1 MFNDYYWRQYEKL
14 LDYKD
19 ALDEYL
25 ETLDDNSEEW
35 KQLNELI
42 LDILDIDCY
51 IDRAFEKIEK
61 NKKYKNIV
69 DNCYNS

>member
-1 MFNDYYWRQYEKL
+1 MFNDYYWKQYEKL

-25 ETLDDNSEEW
+25 ETLDDDSEEW
-35 KQLNELI
+35 KELNELI

>member
-25 ETLDDNSEEW
+25 ETLDDNSEEY
-35 KQLNELI
+35 KELDELI

-51 IDRAFEKIEK
+51 INRAFEKIDE
-61 NKKYKNIV
+61 KYKNIIEKS
-69 DNCYNS
+69 DF

>member
-1 MFNDYYWRQYEKL
+1 MFNDYYWKQYEKL

-25 ETLDDNSEEW
+25 ETLDDNSEEY
-35 KQLNELI
+35 KELDELI

-51 IDRAFEKIEK
+51 INRAFEKIDE
-61 NKKYKNIV
+61 KYKNIIKKS
-69 DNCYNS
+69 DF

>member
-1 MFNDYYWRQYEKL
+1 MFNDYYWKQYEKL

-35 KQLNELI
+35 KELNELI

-51 IDRAFEKIEK
+51 IDRAFEKIEE
-61 NKKYKNIV
+61 NKKYKKIV

>member
-1 MFNDYYWRQYEKL
+1 MFNDYYWKQYEKL

-25 ETLDDNSEEW
+25 ETLDDNSEER
-35 KQLNELI
+35 KELNELI

-51 IDRAFEKIEK
+51 INRAFEKIEK
-61 NKKYKNIV
+61 NKKYKNITN
-69 DNCYNS
+69 NCYN

>member
-25 ETLDDNSEEW
+25 ETLDSNSEEY
-35 KQLNELI
+35 KELDELI

-51 IDRAFEKIEK
+51 INRAFEKID
-61 NKKYKNIV
+61 KKYKKIIKKS
-69 DNCYNS
+69 DF

>member
-1 MFNDYYWRQYEKL
+1 MFNDYYWQQYEKL

-19 ALDEYL
+19 FLDEYL

-35 KQLNELI
+35 KELNELI

-51 IDRAFEKIEK
+51 IDRAFEKID
-61 NKKYKNIV
+61 KKYKNIV
-69 DNCYNS
+69 KDCYKS

>member
-1 MFNDYYWRQYEKL
+1 L

-25 ETLDDNSEEW
+25 ETLDDNSEKYKE
-35 KQLNELI
+35 LDELI

-51 IDRAFEKIEK
+51 INRAFEKIDE
-61 NKKYKNIV
+61 KYKNIIEKS
-69 DNCYNS
+69 DF

>member
-1 MFNDYYWRQYEKL
+1 MFNDYYWQQYEKL

-35 KQLNELI
+35 KELNELI

-51 IDRAFEKIEK
+51 IGRAFEKIEK
-61 NKKYKNIV
+61 NKKYKKIV

>member
-1 MFNDYYWRQYEKL
+1 MFNDYYWQQYAKL

-25 ETLDDNSEEW
+25 ETLDDNSEEH
-35 KQLNELI
+35 KELDELI

-51 IDRAFEKIEK
+51 INRAFEKIEK

-69 DNCYNS
+69 DNCYKS

>member
-35 KQLNELI
+35 KELSELI

-61 NKKYKNIV
+61 NKKYKSIV
-69 DNCYNS
+69 KNCYNS

>member
-1 MFNDYYWRQYEKL
+1 MFNDYYWQQYAKL

-25 ETLDDNSEEW
+25 ETLDDNSEER
-35 KQLNELI
+35 KELNELI

-69 DNCYNS
+69 KNCYN

>member
-1 MFNDYYWRQYEKL
+1 MFNDYYWKQYEKL

-25 ETLDDNSEEW
+25 ETLDDNSEEY
-35 KQLNELI
+35 KELDELI

-51 IDRAFEKIEK
+51 INRAFEKIDE
-61 NKKYKNIV
+61 KYKNIIEKS
-69 DNCYNS
+69 DF

>member
-1 MFNDYYWRQYEKL
+1 MFNDYYWKQYEKL

-35 KQLNELI
+35 KELNELI

>member
-1 MFNDYYWRQYEKL
+1 MFNDYYWKQYEKL

-35 KQLNELI
+35 EELNELI

>member
-1 MFNDYYWRQYEKL
+1 MFNDYYWKQYEKL

-25 ETLDDNSEEW
+25 ETLDDNSDDW
-35 KQLNELI
+35 KELNELI

-51 IDRAFEKIEK
+51 INRAFNKIDG
-61 NKKYKNIV
+61 KYKNIIKKS
-69 DNCYNS
+69 DF

>member
-35 KQLNELI
+35 KELNELI

-61 NKKYKNIV
+61 NKKYKNIA

>member
-1 MFNDYYWRQYEKL
+1 MFNDYYWQQYEKL

-35 KQLNELI
+35 KELNELI
-42 LDILDIDCY
+42 LDILDIDYC
-51 IDRAFEKIEK
+51 INRAFEKIDE
-61 NKKYKNIV
+61 KYKNIIEKS
-69 DNCYNS
+69 DF

>member
-25 ETLDDNSEEW
+25 ETLDDNSEER
-35 KQLNELI
+35 KELNELI

-61 NKKYKNIV
+61 NKKYKNIT

>member
-1 MFNDYYWRQYEKL
+1 L

-25 ETLDDNSEEW
+25 ETLDDNSEEY
-35 KQLNELI
+35 KELDELI

-51 IDRAFEKIEK
+51 INRAFEKIDE
-61 NKKYKNIV
+61 KYKNIIEKS
-69 DNCYNS
+69 DF